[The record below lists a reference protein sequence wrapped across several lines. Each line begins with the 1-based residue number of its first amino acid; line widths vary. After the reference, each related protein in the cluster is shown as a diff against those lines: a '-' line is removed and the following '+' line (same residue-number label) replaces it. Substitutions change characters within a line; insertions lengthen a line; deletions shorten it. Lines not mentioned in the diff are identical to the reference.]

1 MRQLCRSQ
9 PVPMKLSSRAQ
20 YWTLPFKGLKVISW
34 FNVMGQG
41 DKDPLGIPKLT
52 FWDGQT
58 TE

>member
-1 MRQLCRSQ
+1 
-9 PVPMKLSSRAQ
+9 MKLSSRAQ